1 MSVILKT
8 EKLRVEFTSHEFRQA
23 TKVALGSLDLE
34 VNTGEV
40 FGFLGPNGAGKT
52 TTMNV
57 LLGFVPPTSGAAYL
71 FGIDV
76 RQPIARQRIGYLP
89 EMTYYYKFLTAEELL
104 RFYAKIFG
112 LSRTEADQ
120 RIDQLLKLVEL
131 EPARKRPIKSYSK
144 GMQQRV
150 GLAQALINNPDLLI
164 LDEPTSGLD
173 PLGRMKVREIIQRL
187 KNEGKTVFFSS
198 HELGEVETVCDRVAI
213 INQGELKAVGTRQ
226 RSRGATPGQSGKG
239 FSGHRRLSNT
249 IRVMNTIWA
258 LAGVVIKELYRRKDF
273 YVLFVLTALITLAA
287 GMVNFFHDHKIVR
300 YVKDICLLLIWVSA
314 LVIAIVTT
322 ARQIPAERESRTI
335 FPLLAKPV
343 TRWQVIAREISRL
356 LAGHRHGA
364 GGFLYFLCH
373 HHRFAGASLAVA
385 VLFPGRLAAMGHARH
400 RHRHGAAAARLFRRA
415 VVHHHDLFHRRRRH
429 FAGGRHLN
437 IALQQ
442 PEPMQT
448 IFYTIYFLIPHL
460 EWFDLR
466 DRVVY
471 DWGRVT
477 GWIAGWRRFTRRLGP
492 DCSCCSPGSASGA
505 KT

>member
-23 TKVALGSLDLE
+23 TKVALVNLDLE

-52 TTMNV
+52 TAINV
-57 LLGFVPPTSGAAYL
+57 LLGFVPPTRGAAYL

-198 HELGEVETVCDRVAI
+198 HELGEVETV
-213 INQGELKAVGTRQ
+213 
-226 RSRGATPGQSGKG
+226 
-239 FSGHRRLSNT
+239 
-249 IRVMNTIWA
+249 
-258 LAGVVIKELYRRKDF
+258 
-273 YVLFVLTALITLAA
+273 
-287 GMVNFFHDHKIVR
+287 
-300 YVKDICLLLIWVSA
+300 
-314 LVIAIVTT
+314 
-322 ARQIPAERESRTI
+322 
-335 FPLLAKPV
+335 
-343 TRWQVIAREISRL
+343 
-356 LAGHRHGA
+356 
-364 GGFLYFLCH
+364 
-373 HHRFAGASLAVA
+373 
-385 VLFPGRLAAMGHARH
+385 
-400 RHRHGAAAARLFRRA
+400 
-415 VVHHHDLFHRRRRH
+415 
-429 FAGGRHLN
+429 
-437 IALQQ
+437 
-442 PEPMQT
+442 
-448 IFYTIYFLIPHL
+448 
-460 EWFDLR
+460 
-466 DRVVY
+466 
-471 DWGRVT
+471 
-477 GWIAGWRRFTRRLGP
+477 
-492 DCSCCSPGSASGA
+492 
-505 KT
+505 